1 MRQGYHF
8 VWNWQWRMRLAMKRR
23 FFIALVAGWPSV
35 AMAHSFKVG
44 AINIGHAWALP
55 TTQQDAQVF
64 MPLLNTG
71 SVQDSLVAARTDIAS
86 LVELRPNNKYDDA
99 PLQAFVLDGGKPFA
113 MRPTSKHLRIVGLA
127 KPLVKGDRF
136 KIVLDFLN
144 AGEIEIEVHV
154 ADKPGE

>member
-1 MRQGYHF
+1 
-8 VWNWQWRMRLAMKRR
+8 MKRR
-23 FFIALVAGWPSV
+23 SFMALVAGWPIAAES
-35 AMAHSFKVG
+35 HSFKVG

-64 MPLLNTG
+64 MPLLNVG
-71 SVQDSLVAARTDIAS
+71 QEPDSLVAARTDIAS
-86 LVELRPNNKYDDA
+86 LVELRPNNKYNDA
-99 PLQAFVLDGGKPFA
+99 PLGAFVLDPGKPFP

-127 KPLVKGDRF
+127 KSLVKGDKF

-154 ADKPGE
+154 QTTLSE

>member
-1 MRQGYHF
+1 MG
-8 VWNWQWRMRLAMKRR
+8 LAIRYEAIMKRR
-23 FFIALVAGWPSV
+23 SLILLVAGWPL
-35 AMAHSFKVG
+35 AAIAHSFKVG

-71 SVQDSLVAARTDIAS
+71 NVQDSLVAARTDIAS
-86 LVELRPNNKYDDA
+86 LMELRPNNKYDDA
-99 PLQAFVLDGGKPFA
+99 PQRAFVLDGGKPFA

-127 KPLVKGDRF
+127 KPLVKGDTF
-136 KIVLDFLN
+136 IIVLDFLN

-154 ADKPGE
+154 EDKPGD